1 MSSLFPSR
9 IRHQIILCA
18 ALALLSR
25 PLAAQEVQGR
35 VTSAGAAVP
44 GSLVELLDAAGRP
57 VSDAAADG
65 AGAFRIRAPGPGS
78 YRLRAGQVGFQSAVS
93 APFTLGAGERLA
105 RSLAITPRS
114 VTLEGL
120 VATARPRCEAVRT
133 SGAALERVWE
143 EARNALALTVRTAA
157 DSTIGYDFATYVR
170 TTPVRG
176 DSLLEDSTALVRM
189 VGGVPFASVPV
200 GELDRLGFVRNVA
213 GRIVFFGPD
222 AEVLLSEEFLAQ
234 HCFSLR
240 QGRGAEAG
248 LIGLAFEPVPSR
260 RRPDVRGVLWLDAR
274 SSELRHVEWQYT
286 RVRAHARYAPR
297 GRAEFVRLPGGAW
310 IIRAWWL
317 RLPAAWA
324 RTDGGRDAFTLHYDY
339 VEGVREVG
347 GSVARVWS
355 ARSGANP

>member
-1 MSSLFPSR
+1 MYL
-9 IRHQIILCA
+9 RHRTVVHCA
-18 ALALLSR
+18 ALALLPR
-25 PLAAQEVQGR
+25 LLAAQGVEGR

-44 GSLVELLDAAGRP
+44 GSLVELLDEAGRP

-78 YRLRAGQVGFQSAVS
+78 YRLRAGQIGFQSALS
-93 APFTLGAGERLA
+93 APFVLRAGDRLA
-105 RSLAITPRS
+105 RSLAITPRT
-114 VTLEGL
+114 VTLEGV

-143 EARNALALTVRTAA
+143 EARKALALTLRTAA
-157 DSTIGYDFATYVR
+157 DSTLGYDFATYVR
-170 TTPVRG
+170 TTETRS
-176 DSLLEDSTALVRM
+176 DSLVEDSTSLVRM

-213 GRIVFFGPD
+213 GRVVFFGPD
-222 AEVLLSEEFLAQ
+222 AEVLLSEDFLAQ

-274 SSELRHVEWQYT
+274 SSELRHLEWEYT
-286 RVRAHARYAPR
+286 RVRAQARYAPR
-297 GRAEFVRLPGGAW
+297 GRAEFVRLPGAAW
-310 IIRAWWL
+310 IIRSWWL
-317 RLPAAWA
+317 RLPAA
-324 RTDGGRDAFTLHYDY
+324 RSRMDGGRDSFTLHYDR
-339 VEGVREVG
+339 VEGMREVG

-355 ARSGANP
+355 ARGAASP

>member
-1 MSSLFPSR
+1 MHLRHRSTR
-9 IRHQIILCA
+9 ILLSA
-18 ALALLSR
+18 ALALL
-25 PLAAQEVQGR
+25 PALLHAQEVQGR
-35 VTSAGAAVP
+35 VTAAGAAVP
-44 GSLVELLDAAGRP
+44 GALVELLDAAGRP
-57 VSDAAADG
+57 ASNAAADS
-65 AGAFRIRAPGPGS
+65 AGAFRIRAPGAGS
-78 YRLRAGQVGFQSAVS
+78 YRLRAGQVGFQSALS
-93 APFTLGAGERLA
+93 APFTLREGERLA
-105 RSLAITPRS
+105 LSLAIASRT

-120 VATARPRCEAVRT
+120 VASARPRCEAVRA

-143 EARNALALTVRTAA
+143 EARKALALTVRTAA
-157 DSTIGYDFATYVR
+157 DSTVGYDFVTYVR
-170 TTPVRG
+170 TTQVRS

-189 VGGVPFASVPV
+189 VGGIPFASVPV

-213 GRIVFFGPD
+213 DRVVFFGPD
-222 AEVLLSEEFLAQ
+222 AEVLLSELFLSQ

-274 SSELRHVEWQYT
+274 SSELRHLEWQYT
-286 RVRAHARYAPR
+286 RVRTPTGFAPR

-317 RLPAAWA
+317 RLPAGWA
-324 RTDGGRDAFTLHYDY
+324 RTGGGRDSFTLHYDY
-339 VEGVREVG
+339 VGGMREVG

-355 ARSGANP
+355 AKGGASP